1 MTRAWRGRLKGSYI
15 GERVGGGGGGGGGG
29 AGRGRRG
36 SPARGRD
43 CGERE
48 QAVPAP
54 GNARRPRGS
63 REALLRGIASCRRPA

>member
-1 MTRAWRGRLKGSYI
+1 MAEKSISMTGARPGRQRRSYV
-15 GERVGGGGGGGGGG
+15 GERVGGGSGGSSGGSG

-36 SPARGRD
+36 
-43 CGERE
+43 RE

-63 REALLRGIASCRRPA
+63 REALLRGVAPCRRPA

>member
-1 MTRAWRGRLKGSYI
+1 MTRAWRGRQQGSYV
-15 GERVGGGGGGGGGG
+15 GERVGGGGGGAG

-36 SPARGRD
+36 GRARGRG

-48 QAVPAP
+48 QAAPAP

-63 REALLRGIASCRRPA
+63 REALLRAIASCRPPA